1 LAKPDWAAGAR
12 VGGCHGCG
20 GGAGEEVVVVCCWRC
35 CWGLVMVEVYVL
47 LLLLQMGEEKLGR
60 LVRLGSL
67 TLVVK
72 VDEVGRS
79 VRKRWAIKVELVGID
94 CLAYN
99 PGKLFLALSVLFKC
113 MNEFAPAR
121 ANIDIVNGLLVT
133 FCDE

>member
-1 LAKPDWAAGAR
+1 
-12 VGGCHGCG
+12 
-20 GGAGEEVVVVCCWRC
+20 
-35 CWGLVMVEVYVL
+35 MVEVYVL

-72 VDEVGRS
+72 VDDVGRS
-79 VRKRWAIKVELVGID
+79 VRRRWAIKVELVGVD

-99 PGKLFLALSVLFKC
+99 PGKFFLALSVLFKC
-113 MNEFAPAR
+113 MNESALAS

-133 FCDE
+133 FCEMQSRVSGPYTQLG